1 MKFRVLSD
9 SSCDITKEQEEQYH
23 IGIIPYYVSM
33 DGVHY
38 KKDRVEITAEEFY
51 REMAENPGV
60 YPKTST
66 PTQVDLYNFFLP
78 YAKAGEQVLYFNLT
92 AKFSSSYQSIT
103 LIAEELMEEYPAC
116 KIIVVDSYSA
126 TVQEGLLV
134 TEAARMAEDGLTLEE
149 AAKRIE
155 TLKMTSRIFFTTADL
170 SYLQKGGRVGK
181 AMIQVASMLKI
192 KPMIQLYEGE
202 LQAAGIVRS
211 RKNPCS
217 ALLTIPSDFSRIRIS
232 TITASAQATAMT
244 KRNLMPFMRKW
255 LRKCGSLAFRARW
268 SSITSAARLACIRG
282 LHPSVLRSSKNMTH
296 KDTPK
301 TGF

>member
-66 PTQVDLYNFFLP
+66 PTQVDLYNFFMP

-211 RKNPCS
+211 RKKS
-217 ALLTIPSDFSRIRIS
+217 LQRFIDD
-232 TITASAQATAMT
+232 T
-244 KRNLMPFMRKW
+244 KRFFKDKNINDYRICTGYGYDKEEFDALYAEVVEEMRQ
-255 LRKCGSLAFRARW
+255 LGFQGEVEQYHIGCTIGVH
-268 SSITSAARLACIRG
+268 TG
-282 LHPSVLRSSKNMTH
+282 P
-296 KDTPK
+296 TPIGIAVIK
-301 TGF
+301 KYDA

>member
-9 SSCDITKEQEEQYH
+9 SSCDITKEQEERYH

-66 PTQVDLYNFFLP
+66 PTQIDLYDFFLP
-78 YAKAGEQVLYFNLT
+78 Y
-92 AKFSSSYQSIT
+92 
-103 LIAEELMEEYPAC
+103 
-116 KIIVVDSYSA
+116 
-126 TVQEGLLV
+126 
-134 TEAARMAEDGLTLEE
+134 AEDGLTLEE

-211 RKNPCS
+211 RKKS
-217 ALLTIPSDFSRIRIS
+217 LQRFIDD
-232 TITASAQATAMT
+232 T
-244 KRNLMPFMRKW
+244 KRFFKDKNINDYRICTGYGYDKEEFDALYAEVVEEMRQ
-255 LRKCGSLAFRARW
+255 LGFQGEVEQYHIGCTIGVHTGPTPIGIAVIRKYDA
-268 SSITSAARLACIRG
+268 
-282 LHPSVLRSSKNMTH
+282 
-296 KDTPK
+296 
-301 TGF
+301 

>member
-60 YPKTST
+60 YQKTST

-103 LIAEELMEEYPAC
+103 LIAEELME
-116 KIIVVDSYSA
+116 
-126 TVQEGLLV
+126 
-134 TEAARMAEDGLTLEE
+134 
-149 AAKRIE
+149 
-155 TLKMTSRIFFTTADL
+155 
-170 SYLQKGGRVGK
+170 
-181 AMIQVASMLKI
+181 
-192 KPMIQLYEGE
+192 
-202 LQAAGIVRS
+202 
-211 RKNPCS
+211 
-217 ALLTIPSDFSRIRIS
+217 
-232 TITASAQATAMT
+232 
-244 KRNLMPFMRKW
+244 
-255 LRKCGSLAFRARW
+255 
-268 SSITSAARLACIRG
+268 
-282 LHPSVLRSSKNMTH
+282 
-296 KDTPK
+296 
-301 TGF
+301 

>member
-9 SSCDITKEQEEQYH
+9 SSCDITKEQEERYH

-66 PTQVDLYNFFLP
+66 PTQVDLYHFFLP

-134 TEAARMAEDGLTLEE
+134 TEAARMAEDGLTLGRTFCVWSTD
-149 AAKRIE
+149 AGVDKKCSGR
-155 TLKMTSRIFFTTADL
+155 S
-170 SYLQKGGRVGK
+170 LQFSMPGRRLVG
-181 AMIQVASMLKI
+181 I
-192 KPMIQLYEGE
+192 KQ
-202 LQAAGIVRS
+202 S
-211 RKNPCS
+211 
-217 ALLTIPSDFSRIRIS
+217 
-232 TITASAQATAMT
+232 
-244 KRNLMPFMRKW
+244 
-255 LRKCGSLAFRARW
+255 
-268 SSITSAARLACIRG
+268 
-282 LHPSVLRSSKNMTH
+282 
-296 KDTPK
+296 
-301 TGF
+301 

>member
-1 MKFRVLSD
+1 MKFRVFSD
-9 SSCDITKEQEEQYH
+9 SSCDITKEQEERYH

-66 PTQVDLYNFFLP
+66 PTQVDLYHFFLP

-192 KPMIQLYEGE
+192 KPMIQLYEGSCRR
-202 LQAAGIVRS
+202 QALCG

-217 ALLTIPSDFSRIRIS
+217 AFIDD
-232 TITASAQATAMT
+232 T
-244 KRNLMPFMRKW
+244 KRFFKD
-255 LRKCGSLAFRARW
+255 
-268 SSITSAARLACIRG
+268 
-282 LHPSVLRSSKNMTH
+282 KNIN
-296 KDTPK
+296 DYRIC
-301 TGF
+301 

>member
-9 SSCDITKEQEEQYH
+9 SSCDITKEQEERYH

-66 PTQVDLYNFFLP
+66 PTQVDLYHFFLP

-149 AAKRIE
+149 AAKRI
-155 TLKMTSRIFFTTADL
+155 
-170 SYLQKGGRVGK
+170 
-181 AMIQVASMLKI
+181 
-192 KPMIQLYEGE
+192 
-202 LQAAGIVRS
+202 
-211 RKNPCS
+211 
-217 ALLTIPSDFSRIRIS
+217 
-232 TITASAQATAMT
+232 
-244 KRNLMPFMRKW
+244 
-255 LRKCGSLAFRARW
+255 
-268 SSITSAARLACIRG
+268 
-282 LHPSVLRSSKNMTH
+282 
-296 KDTPK
+296 
-301 TGF
+301 

>member
-1 MKFRVLSD
+1 MIKAENLSY
-9 SSCDITKEQEEQYH
+9 SFPHKELYNKISFTLEDDVH
-23 IGIIPYYVSM
+23 CAFIGTNGTGKSTLVNMILHPDKYLYDGKLIVDVPGRIGYVSQFYTIEREKEVTVF
-33 DGVHY
+33 DY
-38 KKDRVEITAEEFY
+38 ISEEFV
-51 REMAENPGV
+51 RLQNKINQICEDMAV
-60 YPKTST
+60 T
-66 PTQVDLYNFFLP
+66 DHL
-78 YAKAGEQVLYFNLT
+78 
-92 AKFSSSYQSIT
+92 
-103 LIAEELMEEYPAC
+103 EELMEEYPAC

-211 RKNPCS
+211 RKKS
-217 ALLTIPSDFSRIRIS
+217 LQRFIDD
-232 TITASAQATAMT
+232 T
-244 KRNLMPFMRKW
+244 KRFFKDKNINDYRICTGYGYDKEEFNALYAEVVKEMRQ
-255 LRKCGSLAFRARW
+255 LGFQGEVEQYHIGCTIGVHTGPTPIGIAVIRKYDA
-268 SSITSAARLACIRG
+268 
-282 LHPSVLRSSKNMTH
+282 
-296 KDTPK
+296 
-301 TGF
+301 